1 MKRAGYD
8 MDAGAKRL
16 QDLLDKQK
24 KEREEREMN
33 STKSEEASP
42 MIKPPKNEFGKKED
56 AFTHAKQH
64 GGKVMKKTF
73 THPTSGMKTVS
84 YVVRE
89 DAEQIDELK
98 RTTLANYVSK
108 AAGSYGRDKQNIG
121 RESPD
126 GTVAKARPELKRAV
140 KNRLTGINR
149 AAERLAKEE
158 TEIDEASKKPNATTR
173 HLRDYP
179 VSDKDVAKPITYYS
193 LVHKATNKVLST
205 HKDLE
210 SAKDEHRGMDQG
222 ERAHYRIATSTKAPK
237 SFSMKEDA
245 EIYEAIK
252 KPNATTRFLRQYPV
266 SDKEMAKPV
275 KKPKNK
281 KPEQGVAEATV
292 DIADIEKKKYITPS
306 DKRTLGKIHDL
317 MAREKALQQAKLA
330 KTTKAVKEES
340 VFKSEIDEAAPFSYG
355 FVKPPRKGTVAYN
368 ALMKRKEQD
377 KNRVKEIEAIGTKNH
392 HVGVAKVTREDIE
405 DVTEANDDMYKYIDQ
420 SGGQVI
426 KGKSGT
432 YVGYTHSATKGKGA
446 NILKHHNTKKYYAAG
461 GSSTAFTQK
470 TTLHDTP
477 QAAAKAYHKG
487 NLAEEINYGK
497 SFRELREA
505 AFNYNC
511 CPDEDYGFTEEEFT
525 VTGNEQYEDWGDDIV
540 EGKLSFSKLSQRL
553 QEEDGKNVKLNKPFL
568 TPGGPKKRAV
578 YVKNDKGN
586 TVKVNFGDPNLE
598 IKRDDPERR
607 SSFRARHN
615 CDNPG
620 PKWKARYWSCKF
632 WSSTPVSKL

>member
-16 QDLLDKQK
+16 QNLLDKQK

-42 MIKPPKNEFGKKED
+42 MIKPPKNEFAKKED
-56 AFTHAKQH
+56 AFAHARQH

-73 THPTSGMKTVS
+73 IHPTSGMKNVS
-84 YVVRE
+84 YVV
-89 DAEQIDELK
+89 
-98 RTTLANYVSK
+98 
-108 AAGSYGRDKQNIG
+108 
-121 RESPD
+121 
-126 GTVAKARPELKRAV
+126 
-140 KNRLTGINR
+140 
-149 AAERLAKEE
+149 KEE
-158 TEIDEASKKPNATTR
+158 TELD
-173 HLRDYP
+173 
-179 VSDKDVAKPITYYS
+179 
-193 LVHKATNKVLST
+193 
-205 HKDLE
+205 
-210 SAKDEHRGMDQG
+210 
-222 ERAHYRIATSTKAPK
+222 
-237 SFSMKEDA
+237 
-245 EIYEAIK
+245 EAIK

-275 KKPKNK
+275 KKPEKK
-281 KPEQGVAEATV
+281 KPEQGVAEVT
-292 DIADIEKKKYITPS
+292 
-306 DKRTLGKIHDL
+306 
-317 MAREKALQQAKLA
+317 
-330 KTTKAVKEES
+330 
-340 VFKSEIDEAAPFSYG
+340 EAGPFSYG
-355 FVKPPRKGTVAYN
+355 AKPPRKGSVAYN

-377 KNRVKEIEAIGTKNH
+377 RNRVKEIEAIGTKNH
-392 HVGVAKVTREDIE
+392 HVGVAKVTREKIE
-405 DVTEANDDMYKYIDQ
+405 DVNELEEGSKSETEGMVSYIHHIIKNHVYPRAGDKEAYMQHVAKEMPSIVKSNPKLFRRAHSIAYDRFFHVDKNNNNNDYDHTDHSMRQGEMGHRKGMSEAKDTEIYKYIDQ

-446 NILKHHNTKKYYAAG
+446 NILKHNDTKKYYAAG

-487 NLAEEINYGK
+487 NLVEELNYGK
-497 SFRELREA
+497 SFKDLREA
-505 AFNYNC
+505 AFNSNC
-511 CPDEDYGFTEEEFT
+511 CPDEEYGFTEEQFT
-525 VTGNEQYEDWGDDIV
+525 VTGTEQYEDWGDDIV
-540 EGKLSFSKLSQRL
+540 EGKLSFSKLSQKL
-553 QEEDGKNVKLNKPFL
+553 HEEDGKNVKLNKPFL

-598 IKRDDPERR
+598 IKRDDPERK